1 MAATPQQV
9 KERGR
14 PAAPPRRDV
23 GAALATL
30 SEEDLLRLRTLARL
44 RARCLPPGAMSWR
57 DLLHEAA
64 LRALTGAR
72 PWPQGVPLLAFL
84 AGVMRSLCDE
94 QWRRYRRRDDLPTS
108 HGSGE
113 ADDPERVCAAAEA
126 LAAIQRLFAS
136 DKAALKVIKGLI
148 SGMTAEDIRRH
159 YDMTAAEYDTTRRRI
174 RPDDTASRFGLVVAM
189 TRTAYPQSRLTAL
202 LDALEREL
210 LAAPADEVRDAWR
223 EAGRA
228 GNIACQE
235 VRELLNE
242 AIATSEDS
250 SAATP
255 WRDTSAETGLDQLF
269 GVSRALRAAPRDPH
283 PNALPAWR
291 PRRH

>member
-1 MAATPQQV
+1 
-9 KERGR
+9 
-14 PAAPPRRDV
+14 
-23 GAALATL
+23 
-30 SEEDLLRLRTLARL
+30 
-44 RARCLPPGAMSWR
+44 
-57 DLLHEAA
+57 
-64 LRALTGAR
+64 
-72 PWPQGVPLLAFL
+72 
-84 AGVMRSLCDE
+84 
-94 QWRRYRRRDDLPTS
+94 
-108 HGSGE
+108 
-113 ADDPERVCAAAEA
+113 
-126 LAAIQRLFAS
+126 
-136 DKAALKVIKGLI
+136 VIKGLI

-269 GVSRALRAAPRDPH
+269 WRFEGASSCASRSSPQRSSGLEAPPALAGESRFYKSGQTAVGRTVRWIAATATTGFG
-283 PNALPAWR
+283 ALPTLLL
-291 PRRH
+291 